1 MNNPEALQRFE
12 AYLRRRFP
20 DRRTPVDYVSDVRQ
34 FQSLCLKT
42 WDLVTVQDIDQF
54 VDHMHHKELKPATVT
69 RRVMALKVYFEFLA
83 NDTNDFDHPNPVHL
97 KRHTAK
103 LGQHLPHDLSDAQ
116 VARLWES
123 IQSPRDRA
131 LVALMWHAGLR
142 VAEVVGLTLEEVI
155 VTPAVDPT
163 PRLPARVRV
172 LGKGQKERI
181 VYLNRPAYSALQA
194 WLGVRPAVSCRTLFL
209 NDRGQPL
216 RANGVEWLLKG
227 YGEKLGIHLTPH
239 RLRHTF
245 ARQLIEAQ
253 MPVESLASLMGHS
266 QISTTQIYLAGADPA
281 VRQTFDQAM
290 GRLESAVPTS
300 RAAESSLSPAPVE
313 AGRPPKTSR
322 PAEPRYP
329 DLPAGATW
337 ATDLP
342 AAIRQ
347 ACLAHLERHLP
358 HWRASRR
365 RQNACH
371 VLSVW
376 ASFFRFVLER
386 HPLTTVPALTREDLR
401 AYVDRLNARGV
412 KANSVRARI
421 QPVLALLRELNEQG
435 EPIALGL
442 LRVERPPLT
451 DRLPRALSESDAQRL
466 EAQARLWLSQDTPA
480 AVRDAACF
488 FLLAHTGMRTCEL
501 RDLRQADV
509 DLEQRRLRIEHGKH
523 DRARVVYLTETA
535 ANAVRRYLERC
546 PHPEHA
552 LLFVTDQGEPVPPW
566 WAMSRMQHLGKAAQ
580 VPTVTPHRLRHTL
593 ATRLINAEVPIT
605 TLQKLLGHRY
615 LSTTQIYARVYD
627 ATVERDYRQA
637 MERLE
642 QNQAI
647 PMPVEWFQRAESLPT
662 GAPVTP
668 KGTFSLPATELV
680 SR

>member
-1 MNNPEALQRFE
+1 MDNPEALQRFE

-34 FQSLCLKT
+34 FQSLCPKT
-42 WDLVTVQDIDQF
+42 WDLVTVPDIDQF
-54 VDHMHHKELKPATVT
+54 VDHMHRKELKPATIT
-69 RRVMALKVYFEFLA
+69 RRVMALKVYFDFLA
-83 NDTNDFDHPNPVHL
+83 NDTGDLNHPNPIHL
-97 KRHTAK
+97 HRHAAK
-103 LGQHLPHDLSDAQ
+103 LGRHLPHDLSDTE
-116 VARLWES
+116 VACLWES
-123 IQSPRDRA
+123 LAAPRDRA
-131 LVALMWHAGLR
+131 LVALMWRAGLR
-142 VAEVVGLTLEEVI
+142 VAEVVGLTLDDVLPSP
-155 VTPAVDPT
+155 TPAGASPV
-163 PRLPARVRV
+163 PARLRV

-181 VYLNRPAYSALQA
+181 VYLSHEAYTVLEA
-194 WLGVRPAVSCRTLFL
+194 WLAVRPQVSHHALFL
-209 NDRGQPL
+209 NERHQPL

-227 YGEKLGIHLTPH
+227 YGDKLGLHLTPH

-253 MPVESLASLMGHS
+253 MPVESLASLMGHA

-281 VRQTFDQAM
+281 VRETFEQALS
-290 GRLESAVPTS
+290 RLASP
-300 RAAESSLSPAPVE
+300 AAKPPPAEPAPARSAPVE
-313 AGRPPKTSR
+313 SLVRGTPPPPPPT
-322 PAEPRYP
+322 EPRYP

-342 AAIRQ
+342 VAIRQ
-347 ACLAHLERHLP
+347 ACLAHLERHVP
-358 HWRASRR
+358 HWRTSRR

-371 VLSVW
+371 VLAVW

-386 HPLTTVPALTREDLR
+386 HALTTVAELTREDLR
-401 AYVDRLNARGV
+401 AYVDRLTARGV
-412 KANSVRARI
+412 KANSVRARL

-435 EPIALGL
+435 EPIAPAL
-442 LRVERPPLT
+442 LRVERPPHT
-451 DRLPRALSESDAQRL
+451 DVLPRALSESDAQRL
-466 EAQARLWLSQDTPA
+466 EAQARVWLSQDTPE

-488 FLLAHTGMRTCEL
+488 FLLAHTGIRTCEL

-509 DLEQRRLRIEHGKH
+509 DLAQRRLRIEHGKH
-523 DRARVVYLTETA
+523 DQARVVYLTETA

-552 LLFVTDQGEPVPPW
+552 LLFVNAQGEPVPPW
-566 WAMSRMQHLGKAAQ
+566 WAMSRLQHLGQAAH

-627 ATVERDYRQA
+627 ATVERDYRRA

-642 QNQAI
+642 QNQALAVPVALSQGAASSSNAL
-647 PMPVEWFQRAESLPT
+647 PMTV
-662 GAPVTP
+662 
-668 KGTFSLPATELV
+668 PAAAAAAH
-680 SR
+680 